1 MKNLLRSRLSISSIA
16 SIIIGIILWASGVG
30 FIGAAL
36 AGLFVHVIN
45 TFVIIQGNFSLNND
59 PWMLLLAIIGGVI
72 SSVELIV
79 ESSLFPSVNPII
91 WNGIIA
97 VLTIILR
104 QISTPVQGRA

>member
-1 MKNLLRSRLSISSIA
+1 MKNLFRSRLNLSSIA

-59 PWMLLLAIIGGVI
+59 PWMLLLSIIGGVI

-79 ESSLFPSVNPII
+79 GDNIFPAVNPIV
-91 WNGIIA
+91 WNGILA

-104 QISTPVQGRA
+104 QLSTPVPGKA